1 MTKKIEVPM
10 ANSDILLNC
19 IDHFVFNDELFKPF
33 SFVTSNNVRVS
44 STAKGVIEFTPD
56 KANEFKSSFI
66 YSCGIHGNETAP
78 IEIVNDLV
86 KDITLGYLEI
96 KNPLL
101 VIFGNIEAMK
111 VQKRFI
117 KDNLNR
123 MFSGAHRNY
132 ATNEVEAPRA
142 KEIENCISDF
152 FRKYSDLKKV
162 HYDLHTAIRASRY
175 PRFAVYPFLNGERK
189 YSKEQLQIF
198 SLMGIQAVLFMHK
211 FATTL
216 SYYSSTDHGADAYT
230 LELGKVKKFGEN
242 NRQDFNAA
250 EVVLRSLISGKELST
265 PSTLPKLCLVKT
277 ELIRHEEEYDF
288 LISDDTANFTEYKK
302 GKVLAKDTVESYV
315 VEEDGEMIAFPNGN
329 VKVGQRS
336 GLIMK
341 EISPQEFSKV
351 SFFVGTSSIK
361 LKKY

>member
-1 MTKKIEVPM
+1 M
-10 ANSDILLNC
+10 ASSDILLDC
-19 IDHFVFNDELFKPF
+19 ISHFVYKDELFKPF

-44 STAKGVIEFTPD
+44 STTRGVIEFTPD
-56 KANEFKSSFI
+56 KPSEFESSFI

-78 IEIVNDLV
+78 IEIVNDIV
-86 KDITLGYLEI
+86 KDILSGVLEL

-101 VIFGNIEAMK
+101 VIFGNLEAMK
-111 VQKRFI
+111 AQKRFI

-132 ATNEVEAPRA
+132 LANKVEAPRA
-142 KEIENCISDF
+142 KEIEKCISDF
-152 FRKYSDLKKV
+152 FRKFSDIKKV
-162 HYDLHTAIRASRY
+162 HYDLHTAIRASKY

-189 YSKEQLQIF
+189 YSKEQLKIL

-211 FATTL
+211 FSTTL
-216 SYYSSTDHGADAYT
+216 SYYSSTEHGADAYT

-250 EVVLRSLISGKELST
+250 EVVLRSLVSGKVLST

-277 ELIRHEEEYDF
+277 ELIRHEEEYNF

-302 GKVLAKDTVESYV
+302 GEVLAKDTVETYI

-341 EISPQEFSKV
+341 EVSPQEFFKRDD
-351 SFFVGTSSIK
+351 
-361 LKKY
+361 